1 MLLCSSQN
9 NVKSALHSIK
19 MSRKHYLTKDKR
31 EVKRTS
37 NKSNLEINSQSL
49 INKSIKSKA
58 VISKGTYDNLY
69 ADLSEFQNLK
79 EIPQNQGN

>member
-1 MLLCSSQN
+1 
-9 NVKSALHSIK
+9 

-31 EVKRTS
+31 EAKRAN
-37 NKSNLEINSQSL
+37 NKSNMEINSQSL

-69 ADLSEFQNLK
+69 ADLSDFQNLK
-79 EIPQNQGN
+79 EPPQNPGN